1 MVRRALRGSLLMLLL
16 LSLGCATGRY
26 VDCRRAAVELCV
38 IALACEPEF
47 SFPGAG
53 TYVCPAGYPE
63 AIPRTQCA
71 EALTYSCTQA
81 R

>member
-1 MVRRALRGSLLMLLL
+1 MRQMIRWTVISSLLLVF
-16 LSLGCATGRY
+16 GCASGPY
-26 VDCRRAAVELCV
+26 SDCRRASEELCT
-38 IALACEPEF
+38 ASLLCEPEF

-63 AIPRTQCA
+63 AIPRNQCS
-71 EALTYSCTQA
+71 EALTYACVQA